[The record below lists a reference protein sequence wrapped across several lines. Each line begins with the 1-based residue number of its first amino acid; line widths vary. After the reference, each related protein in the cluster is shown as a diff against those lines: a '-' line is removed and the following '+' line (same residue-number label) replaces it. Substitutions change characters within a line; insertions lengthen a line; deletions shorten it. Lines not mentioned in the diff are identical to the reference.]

1 MKKAYIKIPARPK
14 SYLPKISSRRMGLV
28 NFITAAYKSDGEGD
42 DGDDSPEKQLLQKI
56 QQRVKAEIESRG
68 FQNADAVSKQIT
80 DTLQG
85 LNLDALRSFD
95 PTKINDSVLKLA
107 GEVEKIKQMPL
118 GGEQRMNAI
127 KALLA
132 DENNMKLIERAF
144 NKTSGQTVTLNTRAA
159 VSAMTTGNV
168 VSDGDIPE
176 DILNS
181 FSVDSFVKKRRP
193 NEFIFDI
200 ADRSTVAEITE
211 YKTWLEEGDEEG
223 AFAVVSEGAVKPL
236 VSKTL
241 VRNTS
246 KYKKVAGKRVY
257 TEEFAKFRKEAYRIL
272 EQLFNDQLLR
282 NYAALLVTEL
292 DAKAA
297 SYVGTSLD
305 DQFTN
310 PTDYHAIGAVA
321 AQIESLDFVPDTLII
336 NPQDKWRIG
345 LQQTTDGAF
354 MVTIPMVSNGGGVT
368 MMGFT
373 VVTSNRVPVGSAY
386 LGEGGLFKIEDEAVT
401 IRMGYGINV
410 TTGVIGTSGASGVT
424 AVDHDFDN
432 NRFRIIAETF
442 FHAYIG
448 TNYSGSFV
456 KFNFATVKSALLK
469 P

>member
-1 MKKAYIKIPARPK
+1 
-14 SYLPKISSRRMGLV
+14 MGFREFV
-28 NFITAAYKSDGEGD
+28 TAAYKSDGGEG
-42 DGDDSPEKQLLQKI
+42 DGDDSPEAKQLLEKI
-56 QQRVKAEIESRG
+56 RKDVVAEMEKRG
-68 FQNADAVSKQIT
+68 YQNKDAVAGVVAE
-80 DTLQG
+80 TLKG
-85 LNLDALRSFD
+85 LNLEALRSFD
-95 PTKINDSVLKLA
+95 PSKIDEKVLKLA
-107 GEVEKIKQMPL
+107 GEIEKIKSLPV
-118 GGEQRMNAI
+118 GGEQRMHAV

-144 NKTSGQTVTLNTRAA
+144 SKTSGQVVTLNTRAA
-159 VSAMTTGNV
+159 VSAMTTANV
-168 VSDGDIPE
+168 VADGDIPE

-181 FSVDSFVKKRRP
+181 FSVDGFIKKRRP

-200 ADRSTVAEITE
+200 ADRATVQEITE
-211 YKTWLEEGDEEG
+211 YKTWTEEGSEEG
-223 AFAVVSEGAVKPL
+223 AFAVVSQGAVKPL

-241 VRNTS
+241 VRNTT
-246 KYKKVAGKRVY
+246 KYSKVAGKRVY
-257 TEEFAKFRKEAYRIL
+257 TEEFTKFRKEAYRIL

-282 NYAALLVTEL
+282 NYAAILVTKL
-292 DAKAA
+292 DAAAA

-305 DQFTN
+305 DQFDN

-345 LQQTTDGAF
+345 LQQTTEGAF
-354 MVTIPMVSNGGGVT
+354 MVQIPMISTGGGVS

-373 VVTSNRVPVGSAY
+373 VVTSNRVAAGTAY
-386 LGEGGLFKIEDEAVT
+386 LGEGRLFKIEDEPVT

-410 TTGVIGTSGASGVT
+410 TKNVDGVVT
-424 AVDHDFDN
+424 DVDSDFDT

-448 TNYSGSFV
+448 SNYTGSFV
-456 KFNFATVKSALLK
+456 KFTFAAVKAALLK